1 VDMFLLP
8 KRVWIVQ
15 HIQDIPRSA
24 VHDCRCVDQHQMKRE
39 LSVRTGAASSEHQK
53 GKTMTAMQHHQMS
66 GEMQQCITN
75 CLDCHAICV
84 QTIGHCL
91 EMGGEHASKGH
102 ITTLQDCAQICAA
115 SADFM
120 LRSSPFHAQTC
131 GVCAEVCDACAE
143 ECERMAQ
150 GDAMMQ
156 ACAESCRRCAESC
169 RRMAAMAA

>member
-102 ITTLQDCAQICAA
+102 ITTLQDCA
-115 SADFM
+115 
-120 LRSSPFHAQTC
+120 
-131 GVCAEVCDACAE
+131 E